1 MGREWIKLKEYG
13 QLYLE
18 KVLVS
23 FNFPILFVC
32 SDYENMKYLCLNI
45 DDESGKTVI
54 AATNNEQLLSML
66 NNEIPMEMVFR
77 NSINKI
83 IVIAEYNAD
92 TERIESFVQNA
103 DTVPENM
110 LPQKNAYFELKN
122 ESIEDYIDELN
133 RQIIKYE
140 FITFV
145 ENESFYE
152 KSNLGYASFKF
163 ENTDVRVCDNV
174 LISDTQGTCSYVI
187 VADNKMIA

>member
-13 QLYLE
+13 QLNLE

-23 FNFPILFVC
+23 FDFPILFVC

-45 DDESGKTVI
+45 DDDSGKTVI

-92 TERIESFVQNA
+92 TEQIESYFQDA

-110 LPQKNAYFELKN
+110 LPQKNAYFELQN

-140 FITFV
+140 YITFI
-145 ENESFYE
+145 ENELFNE
-152 KSNLGYASFKF
+152 KSKLGFTGFKF

-174 LISDTQGTCSYVI
+174 LISDTQVTCSYVI
-187 VADNKMIA
+187 VAENKMIA